1 MKKERLTAFT
11 DAVLAII
18 MTILV
23 LELKKPDEISW
34 IGLWNLRTNFLAY
47 FISFFWLGTMWVNLH
62 RSWDKIEKIN
72 NKMVWISLILLF
84 FSSLFPYVTNLVSME
99 FNNPVAQTFYGIVVL
114 LVSFA
119 NVWLYEELA
128 HISNGQVTIKV
139 AKEHNRYMVWDITIK
154 LIGLI
159 LTLTIFP
166 SAMMWAVVITAVI
179 LILPRS
185 IE

>member
-1 MKKERLTAFT
+1 M
-11 DAVLAII
+11 
-18 MTILV
+18 
-23 LELKKPDEISW
+23 
-34 IGLWNLRTNFLAY
+34 RTNFLAY